1 MDDES
6 IANAW
11 LLTTHLALLSF
22 AAVGG
27 GVVMLAPD
35 IQRYVVDVH
44 HWMIDEQFA
53 AAYAIAQAAPG
64 PNMLFVTLLGW
75 QVAGWLGAI
84 GATLAVIVPPALLTF
99 VVGRVSQAHAHRGVG
114 RGVGHGVGRFGAA
127 VRNGLAPMSVGLLIA
142 AVWVLLDS
150 THAGWRELILVAV
163 ALAIVM
169 RTKINPLWL
178 IAAGVVIGAGGLL
191 G

>member
-1 MDDES
+1 MDES
-6 IANAW
+6 STDNPAW

-44 HWMIDEQFA
+44 RWIGDEQFA

-64 PNMLFVTLLGW
+64 PNMLFVTLVGW
-75 QVAGWLGAI
+75 QVAGWLGAL
-84 GATLAVIVPPALLTF
+84 GATVAIIIPPALLTF
-99 VVGRVSQAHAHRGVG
+99 VIGRVSSARSKG
-114 RGVGHGVGRFGAA
+114 GVGRFGAA
-127 VRNGLAPMSVGLLIA
+127 VRNGLAPLSVGLLLA

-150 THAGWRELILVAV
+150 THAGWRGWAV
-163 ALAIVM
+163 MPVTLLIVM

-178 IAAGVVIGAGGLL
+178 IAAGAVAGVAGLM

>member
-1 MDDES
+1 MDES
-6 IANAW
+6 ITDNPAW

-44 HWMIDEQFA
+44 HWIRDEQFA

-64 PNMLFVTLLGW
+64 PNMLFVTLVGW
-75 QVAGWLGAI
+75 QIAGWLGAL
-84 GATLAVIVPPALLTF
+84 GATLAVTIPPALLTF
-99 VVGRVSQAHAHRGVG
+99 LIGRVSRAASKG
-114 RGVGHGVGRFGAA
+114 GVGRFGTA
-127 VRNGLAPMSVGLLIA
+127 VRNGLSPLSVGLLLA

-150 THAGWRELILVAV
+150 THAGWRELIVVLSTLV
-163 ALAIVM
+163 IVM
-169 RTKINPLWL
+169 RTKINPMWL
-178 IAAGVVIGAGGLL
+178 IFAGAIMGAAGVL

>member
-1 MDDES
+1 MDES
-6 IANAW
+6 INDNPAW

-44 HWMIDEQFA
+44 HWIGDEQFA

-64 PNMLFVTLLGW
+64 PNMLFVTLVGW
-75 QVAGWLGAI
+75 QIAGWLGAL
-84 GATLAVIVPPALLTF
+84 GATLAVTIPPALLTF
-99 VVGRVSQAHAHRGVG
+99 MIGRVSGAGSKG
-114 RGVGHGVGRFGAA
+114 SVGRFGTA
-127 VRNGLAPMSVGLLIA
+127 VRNGLAPLSVGLLLA

-150 THAGWRELILVAV
+150 THAGWRELILVAST
-163 ALAIVM
+163 LAIVM
-169 RTKINPLWL
+169 LTKINPLWL
-178 IAAGVVIGAGGLL
+178 IAAGAAMGAAGLL